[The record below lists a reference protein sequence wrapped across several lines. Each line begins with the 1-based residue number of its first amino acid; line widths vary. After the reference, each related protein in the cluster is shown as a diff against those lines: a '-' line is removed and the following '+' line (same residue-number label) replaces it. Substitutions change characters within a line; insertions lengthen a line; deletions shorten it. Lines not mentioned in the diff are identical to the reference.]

1 MSELPE
7 HHYERT
13 LVASSVADDERLVI
27 WVEGANMKLS
37 FNTENNGFG
46 IAGGPVGTNTG
57 ISFTKEQ
64 LLEIAGKMKEG
75 AKLKI
80 AACNYLDIKQVER
93 DFAKYNNMVKCG
105 PNEFKP
111 KDNKLKELDSVEI
124 LIGSLAGTRGTI
136 VHVYPDKDTYEV
148 ELFTS
153 SHTTMGV
160 YTFGGEEIKKVPK
173 YVLKATT
180 VGDPDYRQNP
190 DARLY
195 GCPDLQVEVDL
206 TTYQKAFAYWVA
218 NNDIGSGNLGECNLW
233 EGDTKVARVSGNGKL
248 WPPNTEWHTEL
259 KPLVISDSGE
269 LVDPNG
275 Q

>member
-13 LVASSVADDERLVI
+13 LVASSIAMEERLVI
-27 WVEGANMKLS
+27 WVEGTNMKLS
-37 FNTENNGFG
+37 FNAENYGFG

-75 AKLKI
+75 AKLKV
-80 AACNYLDIKQVER
+80 AACNYLNIPELLRGFER
-93 DFAKYNNMVKCG
+93 YNNMVKCG
-105 PNEFKP
+105 PHEFKP

-153 SHTTMGV
+153 SHATMGV
-160 YTFGGEEIKKVPK
+160 YTFGGEEIKKLPK

-180 VGDPDYRQNP
+180 VGNPDYRQNP

-195 GCPDLQVEVDL
+195 GCPDLQAEVDL
-206 TTYQKAFAYWVA
+206 TTYQKVLAWWIA
-218 NNDIGSGNLGECNLW
+218 NHDIGSGNLGECNLW
-233 EGDTKVARVSGNGKL
+233 EGDKKVARVSYNGRL
-248 WPPNTEWHTEL
+248 WPPDRGWDENM
-259 KPLVISDSGE
+259 KSLVISDSGE